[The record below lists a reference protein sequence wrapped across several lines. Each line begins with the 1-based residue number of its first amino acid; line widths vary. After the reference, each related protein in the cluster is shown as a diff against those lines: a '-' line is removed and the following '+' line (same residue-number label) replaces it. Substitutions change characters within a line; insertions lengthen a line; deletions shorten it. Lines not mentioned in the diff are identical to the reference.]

1 MKRRDFL
8 KTVSG
13 LAAGA
18 MVPAP
23 AIVSPARA

>member
-13 LAAGA
+13 LAVGA
-18 MVPAP
+18 VAP
-23 AIVSPARA
+23 TA